1 MKNNKI
7 FEKFA
12 YDKYLFFKLQHINIG
27 EIMAIPKY
35 TELYPNVLKV
45 LSDGKEHSIHEIKE
59 IILDELNLTEDER
72 NETIQTG
79 IN

>member
-1 MKNNKI
+1 
-7 FEKFA
+7 
-12 YDKYLFFKLQHINIG
+12 
-27 EIMAIPKY
+27 MAIPKY